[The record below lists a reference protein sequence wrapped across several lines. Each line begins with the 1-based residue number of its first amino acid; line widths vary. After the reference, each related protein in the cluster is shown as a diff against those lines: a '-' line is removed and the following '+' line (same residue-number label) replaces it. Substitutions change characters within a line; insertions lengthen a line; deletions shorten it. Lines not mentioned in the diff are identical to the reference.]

1 MTKKAAKLNADYDLD
16 KPETLREGGRVERIV
31 LTTDDELDEILAD
44 SPQNEACIELSRI
57 NAQGGRPAFLED
69 MMPSAF
75 SYGYVTK
82 TYGGGR
88 YMAKAKYAN
97 GDKKKMFFEIEG
109 DPFPVRRKYVAT
121 NPDAPVLP
129 NMPRS
134 IETETLQPVRA
145 DGVGLEGMLA
155 SLMSQ
160 MMRQAQSTETQI
172 LEKMKMYK
180 ELFGNNQPTKEAPL
194 DQLLSMFQKGVEL
207 AGKGGGGG
215 DENFWISIAREV
227 KDPLMKLAETVH
239 SAVTV
244 GRQPTQI
251 NPPNGPAASP
261 PNQGGGAIQ
270 PGAQPAPQPGDPMLA
285 LMPIIK
291 QIMPNLVNAAAK
303 NLDPELYAGFVI
315 DQTPETA
322 YSGFREWLMKP
333 GCLDQLAFLEPGV
346 RFQRD
351 WWEELRGE
359 LLKQLT
365 EPTHADSSVQPL
377 ENSDP
382 SNESATHSD
391 SLS

>member
-1 MTKKAAKLNADYDLD
+1 MTKRAAKLNADDETD
-16 KPETLREGGRVERIV
+16 KPENWKDGGRTERIV

-134 IETETLQPVRA
+134 VETEVLQPVRA

-155 SLMSQ
+155 NLVSQ
-160 MMRQAQSTETQI
+160 MMRQTQNTETQI

-239 SAVTV
+239 SAVTS
-244 GRQPTQI
+244 GRQPTQV
-251 NPPNGPAASP
+251 NPLPGQGSIPA
-261 PNQGGGAIQ
+261 NQGGGPIQ
-270 PGAQPAPQPGDPMLA
+270 PGAQVAPQPGDPMLA
-285 LMPIIK
+285 LLPIIK
-291 QIMPNLVNAAAK
+291 QVLPTLVNAATK
-303 NLDPELYAGFVI
+303 NLDTEFYASMVI

-322 YSGFREWLMKP
+322 YPGFRDWLMKP

-365 EPTHADSSVQPL
+365 EPTDADSTIQPL
-377 ENSDP
+377 ENSNP

-391 SLS
+391 RVS